1 MEAGWVGEHT
11 LRFGS
16 RSCVSLSFAF
26 FLSGGVRGGRGA
38 LVGGALF
45 FQRAPEGAQDNG
57 GLEETISH
65 LLLCLFFVS
74 GPTIHRQ
81 LSLNTTPESAWEGS
95 YGDRV
100 GQDGFRGWTAT
111 LTVCTLQLPPSVP
124 TNQQSSVLELE
135 DGKSSKAPS
144 VASLRGRTR
153 TGAQDFGHIAVSTEL
168 LCIDEAQGLTCTR
181 KTLKH

>member
-1 MEAGWVGEHT
+1 MRGE
-11 LRFGS
+11 RE
-16 RSCVSLSFAF
+16 
-26 FLSGGVRGGRGA
+26 A
-38 LVGGALF
+38 LVGEALF
-45 FQRAPEGAQDNG
+45 FQRDPEGAQDNG
-57 GLEETISH
+57 GFEETILH

-95 YGDRV
+95 CGYRV

-111 LTVCTLQLPPSVP
+111 LAACTLQLPPSVP

-135 DGKSSKAPS
+135 DGKSSKAQGS
-144 VASLRGRTR
+144 
-153 TGAQDFGHIAVSTEL
+153 GHIAVSTEL

-181 KTLKH
+181 KTLNH